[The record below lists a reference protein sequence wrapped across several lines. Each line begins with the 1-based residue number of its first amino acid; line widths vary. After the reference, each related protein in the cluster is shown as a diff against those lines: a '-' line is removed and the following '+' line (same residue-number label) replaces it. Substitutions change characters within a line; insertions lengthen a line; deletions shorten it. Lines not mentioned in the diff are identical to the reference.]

1 MNKEKISIS
10 LDEINSPNVD
20 AALHRQDIA
29 DRMAQHQQKIRTT
42 FGGSGEMLGA
52 KGGFFRKS
60 IVYMTIFGLIFSIV
74 GWLLSEITHQKGEN
88 IDILEAHDLVV
99 QVVNAFPDLYDSEY
113 EEIIK
118 EIVENEPK
126 YQDNKYLPEKIFE
139 LVGTDKY
146 KRLLK
151 KGKEEYEL
159 LNTIWFIILG
169 ALIAVGLSIAEEVVS
184 KNFTRVLIIGV
195 LAAILGTLGGYLVS
209 LFVNDIYQAIGGD
222 KIGEFCF
229 QQILARA
236 VGWSILGAFLAIA
249 PGIMM
254 RSPKKFI
261 LGLLGG
267 AIGGFI
273 GGALFDPISVKLLEG
288 YEHAGV
294 VARCVNI
301 LGLGVGAAMA
311 TALLENAAK
320 QGWLK
325 VATGVIMGKQFIL
338 YRNPTI
344 IGSSPKCEIYLFKD
358 PSVAPQHAAINNRN
372 GEFIITAISGTTV
385 LINNAP
391 IRQQRLRSGDLI
403 QIGNTIFVFEAKAIK
418 PVQGYQ

>member
-74 GWLLSEITHQKGEN
+74 GWLLG
-88 IDILEAHDLVV
+88 
-99 QVVNAFPDLYDSEY
+99 
-113 EEIIK
+113 
-118 EIVENEPK
+118 EIVMKKSDDFFEALIIADSVSYFSDSKDEK
-126 YQDNKYLPEKIFE
+126 IEAIEEFLEEKKEFRDNSFLPEKIVDFIDE
-139 LVGTDKY
+139 LEDLDDEERYEVIKNEIDKY
-146 KRLLK
+146 QF
-151 KGKEEYEL
+151 YF
-159 LNTIWFIILG
+159 TIILG
-169 ALIAVGLSIAEEVVS
+169 VLIAVGLSIAEEVVS
-184 KNFTRVLIIGV
+184 KNFTRVLIIGII
-195 LAAILGTLGGYLVS
+195 ATILGAIGGFVVA
-209 LFVNDIYQAIGGD
+209 LFINDIYNALQGD
-222 KIGEFCF
+222 STGFCF

-254 RSPKKFI
+254 RSPKKFL
-261 LGLLGG
+261 LGLIGG

-273 GGALFDPISVKLLEG
+273 GGALFDPICFKLLED
-288 YEHAGV
+288 YEHAVV

-311 TALLENAAK
+311 TVLLENAAK

>member
-74 GWLLSEITHQKGEN
+74 GWLLSEIPHQKGEN
-88 IDILEAHDLVV
+88 IDILEASRLVV
-99 QVVNAFPDLYDSEY
+99 EVVKAFPDLYDSEY
-113 EEIIK
+113 EEIVS
-118 EIVENEPK
+118 EIVKNEPRF
-126 YQDNKYLPEKIFE
+126 QDNKYLPEKIFE
-139 LVGTDKY
+139 LVRTDKY
-146 KRLLK
+146 ERLLE
-151 KGKEEYEL
+151 KGEEEYEL

-184 KNFTRVLIIGV
+184 KNFTRVLIIGII
-195 LAAILGTLGGYLVS
+195 ATILGAIGGFVVA
-209 LFVNDIYQAIGGD
+209 LFINDIYNALQGD
-222 KIGEFCF
+222 STGFCL
-229 QQILARA
+229 QQVMARA
-236 VGWSILGAFLAIA
+236 VVWSILGAFLAIA

-254 RSPKKFI
+254 RSPKKFL
-261 LGLLGG
+261 LGLIGG

-273 GGALFDPISVKLLEG
+273 GGALFDPICFKLLED

>member
-74 GWLLSEITHQKGEN
+74 GWLLG
-88 IDILEAHDLVV
+88 
-99 QVVNAFPDLYDSEY
+99 
-113 EEIIK
+113 
-118 EIVENEPK
+118 EIVMKKSDDFFEALIIADSVCYFSDSKDEK
-126 YQDNKYLPEKIFE
+126 IEAIEEFLEEKKEFRDNSFLPEKIVDFIDE
-139 LVGTDKY
+139 LEDLDDEERYEVIKNEIDKY
-146 KRLLK
+146 QF
-151 KGKEEYEL
+151 YF
-159 LNTIWFIILG
+159 TIILG
-169 ALIAVGLSIAEEVVS
+169 VLIAVGLSIAEEVVS
-184 KNFTRVLIIGV
+184 KNFIRVLIIGII
-195 LAAILGTLGGYLVS
+195 ATILGAIGGFVVA
-209 LFVNDIYQAIGGD
+209 LFINDIYQAIGGD
-222 KIGEFCF
+222 KIGEFCL

-254 RSPKKFI
+254 RSPKKFL

-273 GGALFDPISVKLLEG
+273 GGALFDPICFKLLEG

-311 TALLENAAK
+311 TVLLENAAK